1 MSYVI
6 LNGDG
11 SGLTIIQDGE
21 IDSASTSLTL
31 IGREAVGYG
40 QSLNQNFVYL
50 LENFANVTPP
60 NNSKV
65 GQLWFDTAHQKLKI
79 KNNSG
84 FSPIN
89 VVDLSTGQP
98 TTQIPGEFYFNTLHQ
113 TLHFLNNSSYYVTIP
128 SYLDGQVSG
137 LNNSVISDNASLSH
151 NVALVDTYG
160 NTAGALTLEAFTA
173 STNDSSITF
182 SRANTSSLYLVNG
195 LTIIGDIKATNS
207 LYSTNGNITNLTAT
221 NFVLDGTDILTIIN
235 NSTSTVYD
243 SLTPEIISI
252 ANSTTDLLTDYTNLS
267 SDFNSYA
274 ITTTNSINEIQQQY
288 SLTIDNNGS
297 IIGYQLIG
305 GGTTSSFVIN
315 ADNFEIYTETGS
327 QIPFYISSN
336 TIYFLGNSQSGN
348 FNSGLSGWQILN
360 SGYSEFNNP
369 VISRNIAI
377 ASGTLRAFQGFN
389 NIDYGGPTIGQ
400 NTSTYYYQTTL
411 FIDTGLVKESWVS
424 QKTTFQATVG
434 INPVGVSIFNTST
447 GLIST
452 STGFIS
458 TGTDTIDIAMFVKGI
473 VYQWKW
479 NGNPH
484 LFVEV
489 DFYINSPAGPTVSQ
503 FGLFNGST
511 ACGIDWTVYGV
522 T

>member
-11 SGLTIIQDGE
+11 SGLTIIQDGQ
-21 IDSASTSLTL
+21 IDSSSTSLTL
-31 IGREAVGYG
+31 IGREAVSYG

-65 GQLWFDTAHQKLKI
+65 GQLWFDTTHQKLKI

-89 VVDLSTGQP
+89 VVDLSIRQP

-151 NVALVDTYG
+151 SVALVDTYG

-221 NFVLDGTDILTIIN
+221 NFVLNGTDILTIIN

-243 SLTPEIISI
+243 SLKPEIISI

-315 ADNFEIYTETGS
+315 ADNFEIYTSGGNKNPFSVSGS
-327 QIPFYISSN
+327 DVYIQ
-336 TIYFLGNSQSGN
+336 GNSQSSN
-348 FNSGLSGWQILN
+348 FITGSSGWQILN

-377 ASGTLRAFQGFN
+377 ASGTFPAFQGFN
-389 NIDYGGPTIGQ
+389 NIDYGTPVAGG
-400 NTSTYYYQTTL
+400 TYYYQTTL
-411 FIDTGLVKESWVS
+411 SIDTGVVKETWVS

-434 INPVGVSIFNTST
+434 INPVGVTILNSST
-447 GLIST
+447 GYIST
-452 STGFIS
+452 SNGIIS
-458 TGTDTIDIAMFVKGI
+458 TGPDTINISMLLRGIA
-473 VYQWKW
+473 YHWSW

-484 LFVEV
+484 LTIDV
-489 DFYINSPAGPTVSQ
+489 DFYINSPAGTAVSQ

-511 ACGIDWTVYGV
+511 AGGIDWTLYGI